1 MKSYITKIW
10 EVTAEEADEG
20 TGIVHSTT
28 RRFSQEYHAREM
40 FRVYEGRRRC
50 SIRELEVIDH
60 VRASW
65 ERVDGESVLVLSED
79 RRVAQR
85 WPVKVVIF
93 DPCQHA
99 FELRCGAIDVE
110 GVGRSEA
117 DALLDLCVKAEA
129 AASKILYVDRLPLPV
144 SEG

>member
-1 MKSYITKIW
+1 MKSYITTVW
-10 EVTAEEADEG
+10 EVTAEEADED

-28 RRFSQEYHAREM
+28 RRFSQEYDAHEM
-40 FRVYEGRRRC
+40 VRVYEGRHRC

-65 ERVDGESVLVLSED
+65 ERIGGQNFLVLSED
-79 RRVAQR
+79 RRVVRR
-85 WPVKVVIF
+85 WMITDAKGGILLYSVI
-93 DPCQHA
+93 
-99 FELRCGAIDVE
+99 LRCKALGIEE
-110 GVGRSEA
+110 GGQSEA
-117 DALLDLCVKAEA
+117 DALLELCVKAEE